1 MGSTVQVSGQ
11 IAEKKHGN
19 EEEMQLADLGYT
31 DATLHREWRM

>member
-19 EEEMQLADLGYT
+19 EEEMQLADLLQ
-31 DATLHREWRM
+31 ARIHRCYLA